1 MLGAEVATI
10 WTPPKRRL
18 TCKTSLG
25 FECIQFAENVL
36 NVELFPWQKWFLI
49 HALELNPSGTFR
61 FRTVVLLVGRQ
72 NGKSTLLQV
81 LSLWR
86 MYVDGAP
93 LILGTAQN
101 LDVAEEQW
109 SAAVE
114 MAEENEELAAEIEKI
129 TRTNGKFALKLD
141 SGQRYKVAA
150 ATRKG
155 GRGMSGDLIIMD
167 ELREHANWES
177 WSAVTKTTMARRRA
191 QTIGASNAGDAT
203 SVVLRSLRNKCLDAL
218 LTGESGKEAMGI
230 FEWSAVFW
238 SENHDSPEKSAWKNK
253 PTADRTGWAMANPS
267 VGHPGGVS
275 WEALEAAYG
284 SDPDPVFRTECL
296 CQWVGS
302 AKGGAFQDGLWDGLA
317 DPASEIQPGT
327 GYMLG
332 VDVSADG
339 TTATISVAGLRADGL
354 VHGEVIVSRT
364 GTAWVKEWFEAP
376 DAAGRFDKRM
386 NDPDLRGVAIQ
397 KTGAP
402 ASALIE
408 PLETAGV
415 NVVPWGGADLGIGTI
430 QFYDLVR
437 SKGLRHLNQEIL
449 TTAVAM
455 AVAKPV
461 GDTWYW
467 DRRRSMVDIAGL
479 VALTAAAWAL
489 ARPPEKET
497 PSAYDDDDL
506 LFV

>member
-1 MLGAEVATI
+1 M
-10 WTPPKRRL
+10 
-18 TCKTSLG
+18 
-25 FECIQFAENVL
+25 
-36 NVELFPWQKWFLI
+36 
-49 HALELNPSGTFR
+49 
-61 FRTVVLLVGRQ
+61 GRQ

-129 TRTNGKFALKLD
+129 TRTNGKFALKLE

-177 WSAVTKTTMARRRA
+177 WSAVTKTTMARKRA
-191 QTIGASNAGDAT
+191 QTLGASNAGDAS

-218 LTGESGKEAMGI
+218 REDRTKAEAMGI
-230 FEWSAVFW
+230 FEWSAMVW
-238 SENHDSPEKSAWKNK
+238 EEHPSNPEKTGWRNM
-253 PTADRTGWAMANPS
+253 PTGDRAGWAMGNPS
-267 VGHPGGVS
+267 VGHDGGVS

-284 SDPDPVFRTECL
+284 SDPDSVFRTECL
-296 CQWVGS
+296 CQWVSS
-302 AKGGAFQDGLWDGLA
+302 ARGGTFEEGLWESLVDVH
-317 DPASEIQPGT
+317 SQIQPGS
-327 GYMLG
+327 GYWLG
-332 VDVSADG
+332 VDVSGDG
-339 TTATISVAGLRADGL
+339 STTTISAAGYREDGL
-354 VHGEVIVSRT
+354 IHGEVLVSRT
-364 GTAWVKEWFEAP
+364 GTDWVKEWFTSP
-376 DAAGRFDKRM
+376 DAGGRFEERRL
-386 NDPDLRGVAIQ
+386 DPEFMGAVIQ

-408 PLETAGV
+408 PLESAGV
-415 NVVPWGGADLGIGTI
+415 NVVPWGGADLGIGTT
-430 QFYDLVR
+430 QFYNTIR

-449 TTAVAM
+449 NVAVSM
-455 AVAKPV
+455 AAVRPV

-467 DRRRSMVDIAGL
+467 DRRKSLVDIAGL
-479 VALTAAAWAL
+479 VGLTAAAWAL
-489 ARPPEKET
+489 GRPPEKQT
-497 PSAYDDDDL
+497 VSAYDDADL

>member
-1 MLGAEVATI
+1 MLGSETATI
-10 WTPPKRRL
+10 FTPPKRRL

-25 FECIQFAENVL
+25 FECIQFAEEVL
-36 NVELFPWQKWFLI
+36 QVELFPWQKWFLI

-61 FRTVVLLVGRQ
+61 FRTVLLLVGRQ

-114 MAEENEELAAEIEKI
+114 MAEENEDLAAEIEKI
-129 TRTNGKFALKLD
+129 TRTNGKFALKLEG
-141 SGQRYKVAA
+141 GQRYKVAA

-191 QTIGASNAGDAT
+191 QTVGASNAGDAS

-218 LTGESGKEAMGI
+218 RDGETGKEAMGI
-230 FEWSAVFW
+230 FEWSAMFW
-238 SENHDSPEKSAWKNK
+238 SEHPDNPEKSSWKNK
-253 PTADRTGWAMANPS
+253 PTADRKGWAMANPS

-302 AKGGAFQDGLWDGLA
+302 ARGGAFQDGLWESLT
-317 DPASEIQPGT
+317 DPQSEIEPGT

-339 TTATISVAGLRADGL
+339 TTATISVAGRRADGL
-354 VHGEVIVSRT
+354 IHGEVIVSRT
-364 GTAWVKEWFEAP
+364 GTGWVKEWFTSP
-376 DAAGRFDKRM
+376 DAGGQHAQRKD
-386 NDPDLRGVAIQ
+386 DPFLLGVVLQ
-397 KTGAP
+397 KSGAP

-408 PLETAGV
+408 GLEEAGV
-415 NVVPWGGADLGIGTI
+415 KVIPWGGPDLGIGTI

-437 SKGLRHLNQEIL
+437 AKGLRHLNQEIL
-449 TTAVAM
+449 SVAVNM
-455 AVAKPV
+455 AVARPV

-467 DRRRSMVDIAGL
+467 DRRKSLVDIAGL

-497 PSAYDDDDL
+497 PSAYDDAEL